1 MEDKNG
7 NKDQGSDY
15 ITVTNMADVDQ
26 TLSAITLSAGDLV
39 HVKRQIAGVDP
50 KQDTTIGAPLNIK
63 TQND

>member
-15 ITVTNMADVDQ
+15 KTITNMADVDQ

-39 HVKRQIAGVDP
+39 HAGEDP